1 MKGIR
6 GKTCRGLLLVC
17 ALLCLLA
24 VSKIQARAGT
34 IFESPY
40 VSWNSDFSAWTVYE
54 PVPYTDHWYTYK
66 STGNWPEYWY
76 PHEEVYETGIT
87 SSIGEP
93 GTGEHKYIYDRYG
106 EVPVGKWINSH
117 STGCCIHGYE
127 SYRTDVD
134 PTVRFS
140 GMEFTTYH
148 CGSAYY
154 SGWFGYC
161 ADCGERIYHNHMY
174 MSRDA
179 MKSLTSLNVDYN
191 WFYMCPTCAHLE
203 NSREVEAHKC
213 KEISWNQYK
222 VHYNYNVPGVEKV
235 VEDSIHMY
243 NNATVYEGEE
253 ITPVTKLNINTFK
266 RPSYT
271 FAGWS
276 TTPDG
281 PVEYEDEAEIYN
293 LCAYDWHEDYDGD
306 LGVVTLYAVWEYT
319 ESTLKID
326 PAGGTFEGR
335 SGITTLTKG
344 FGETYVLSPSLVT
357 GPAGFTVSFD
367 TKGGSAVSPMSAPAA
382 FFGWQKSNPF
392 NGKFIESS
400 NTYGFIGAMGSV
412 DTLTADYQA
421 SPIILPIAEKP
432 GEVFG
437 GWYEDAECT
446 IPAGFAGD
454 EYLPSRD
461 TTLYASW
468 TDLTLSSRNNLT
480 AHGGKGAV
488 DLWWAQKDNSSKS
501 YKMYQS
507 EDNVNWRQIFTASE
521 VADRNNVDKS
531 FSYRGGAETYTVQYS
546 GIYTLSASGA
556 QGGGYGSYAG
566 GKGGTVTARFYLKRG
581 DVITVSVGGSN
592 GYNGGGTASA
602 YGKGGGCTVITS
614 NEKGVLLIAG
624 GGGGASGLGNG
635 GAGGS
640 TLSVTNTYLNG
651 QGGMAG
657 GGGGYRGGTAGSV
670 VYHTHK
676 NTCGNHTHSGNAT
689 NGGACFATAQYN
701 SVTCTVTTKRG
712 DWKSIWPCVHCGN
725 NMFSCWGWVGVH
737 SACGAANEY
746 KCCETICN
754 NCGVNGGDTH
764 PDIWGETDYYN
775 KTHTVTTQTGYK
787 KTCNVPEGWQCGKT
801 TSTIDA
807 SNPAYG
813 GSSYVASGALSQ
825 SNTPGNRSG
834 NGVASISAETVG
846 FTEGLSISGVKAY
859 DKAAPDAVDEDAV
872 VKNPLSASTIR
883 VTFERP
889 RDYGTDYYHYV
900 ESYTPDG
907 TTKLLNS
914 NTVKNILVSGIN
926 GYYYILDTTAVRDV
940 NATNAQGSL
949 AKTQTTVDVNLSGD
963 VQYLHI
969 AAFDV
974 AGNIGPTAHIKI
986 ERGEMEWPIETGQMQ
1001 ITDEIGGRNYGTV
1014 YAKHGATKTY
1024 FVRAD
1029 GSTPFKL
1036 SFASYMDGT
1045 ARDDYQI
1052 DIQSIAS
1059 AFDVPGIAQKFTT
1072 KLPYTVPYT
1081 TNGDLP
1087 IAGFSRSATGST
1099 ILKDVSNTGASRS
1112 NSSRNNSFY
1121 QCFAIS
1127 ASHNGKTIVVT
1138 PMAEATGEEEN
1149 VTSVWDKDILN
1160 AITLIADGEAPVVTG
1175 AEVLEGMDVINKNEG
1190 VPVITVTASDSL
1202 SGLRQLEVV
1211 VVNLDSMERK
1221 SFTADGTDSI
1231 TLDLA
1236 EEDSLYAGNIGIQ
1249 IIATDNVGNQCILEY
1264 GALNLNV
1271 FTEVTRILEP
1281 HNPLFKG
1288 GESGILHI
1296 TTWGYVD
1303 YIEVEFPT
1311 EMLALNPDMNQT
1323 FTYSPYPAYTWKEEL
1338 QFMIPVYTPANRN
1351 YTITVR
1357 AYKGDT
1363 VLECYPELS
1372 MVEDGSTILD
1382 ELRTRLR

>member
-1 MKGIR
+1 MKGRKGKAWR
-6 GKTCRGLLLVC
+6 GFLLLC

-24 VSKIQARAGT
+24 LPRVRARAGT

-40 VSWNSDFSAWTVYE
+40 VSWSPDFTGWTVCE
-54 PVPYTDHWYTYK
+54 PLPYTDLWLNYK
-66 STGNWPEYWY
+66 KSGNLPEYWY
-76 PHEEVYETGIT
+76 PQWETHETGIA
-87 SSIGEP
+87 SSLREP
-93 GTGEHKYIYDRYG
+93 GTGEHLYTYDRTG
-106 EVPVGKWINSH
+106 EIPVGKWVNEH
-117 STGCCIHGYE
+117 SYGSCIHTHIKKENYGGFAVNSLTCYN
-127 SYRTDVD
+127 
-134 PTVRFS
+134 
-140 GMEFTTYH
+140 
-148 CGSAYY
+148 AYY
-154 SGWFGYC
+154 SGWVCYC
-161 ADCGERIYHNHMY
+161 ADCGGTMYDGGLMY

-179 MKSLTSLNVDYN
+179 MKSLTSLNVDYD
-191 WFYMCPTCAHLE
+191 WFYMCPTCTHLE
-203 NSREVEAHKC
+203 NTRDAGPHEC
-213 KEISWNQYK
+213 KDISWNQYK
-222 VHYNYNVPGVEKV
+222 VRYDYNVPGEDVE

-253 ITPVTKLNINTFK
+253 ITPVTKLNINTFE
-266 RPSYT
+266 RLGYT
-271 FAGWS
+271 FMGWS
-276 TTPDG
+276 TTPEG

-293 LCAYDWHEDYDGD
+293 LCEYDWHPQVDGD

-335 SGITTLTKG
+335 SGITTLTRG
-344 FGETYVLSPSLVT
+344 YGDTYIADPSLIV
-357 GPAGFTVSFD
+357 GPSGFTVSFD
-367 TKGGSAVSPMSAPAA
+367 TKGGSVVAPMSAPAA
-382 FFGWQKSNPF
+382 FFGWQKSSPF
-392 NGKFIESS
+392 NGYFKESTH
-400 NTYGFIGAMGSV
+400 TYYFEGAMGSV

-421 SPIILPIAEKP
+421 SPIILPTAEKA

-454 EYLPSRD
+454 EYLASRD

-507 EDNVNWRQIFTASE
+507 EDNVDFRQIFTASE

-531 FSYRGGAETYTVQYS
+531 FSYRGGAETYTVQYT

-556 QGGGYGSYAG
+556 QGGGYGSYTG

-651 QGGMAG
+651 ASGMAG
-657 GGGGYRGGTAGSV
+657 GGGGYRGGTAGTV

-689 NGGACFATAQYN
+689 SGGACYATAQYD
-701 SVTCTVTTKRG
+701 SVTCTVTTRRG
-712 DWKSIWPCVHCGN
+712 QFNKLWSCTACGN
-725 NMFSCWGWVGVH
+725 NSFHYWGWEGVH
-737 SACGAANEY
+737 SVCGASDWQT
-746 KCCETICN
+746 CETTCTS
-754 NCGVNGGDTH
+754 CGAQGGDTH
-764 PDIWGETDYYN
+764 PDIWGSTNYFN
-775 KTHTVTTQTGYK
+775 KTHTETTQTGYK
-787 KTCNVPEGWQCGKT
+787 KTCTVPEGWQCGKT
-801 TSTIDA
+801 TSTVDA

-914 NTVKNILVSGIN
+914 NTVRNILVSGFN

-940 NATNAQGSL
+940 NASNAQGSL
-949 AKTQTTVDVNLSGD
+949 AKTQTTVDVNLAGD

-974 AGNIGPTAHIKI
+974 AGNVGPTAHIII

-1001 ITDEIGGRNYGTV
+1001 ITDEIGGRDYGTV
-1014 YAKHGATKTY
+1014 YAKPGATKTY

-1029 GSTPFKL
+1029 GNTPFML

-1059 AFDVPGIAQKFTT
+1059 AFDAPGITQKFTT

-1081 TNGDLP
+1081 TNGNLP
-1087 IAGFSRSATGST
+1087 VSGFSRSATGST

-1121 QCFAIS
+1121 QCFAIPV
-1127 ASHNGKTIVVT
+1127 SHNGKTIVVT
-1138 PMAEATGEEEN
+1138 PMAGATGEEET

-1160 AITLIADGEAPVVTG
+1160 AITLIADGEAPVVSG
-1175 AEVLEGMDVINKNEG
+1175 AEILEGMDVINKSEG
-1190 VPVITVTASDSL
+1190 VPVITVTATDAI
-1202 SGLRQLEVV
+1202 SGLRKLEIVI
-1211 VVNLDSMERK
+1211 VNLDSMERK
-1221 SFTADGTDSI
+1221 SLTADTTGSI
-1231 TLDLA
+1231 TIDLS
-1236 EEDSLYAGNIGIQ
+1236 EETPLYAGNIGIQ

-1264 GALNLNV
+1264 GALGLNV
-1271 FTEVTRILEP
+1271 FSEITRILEP

-1303 YIEVEFPT
+1303 YVEVEFPP
-1311 EMLALNPDMNQT
+1311 EMLALHSDMNQT
-1323 FTYSPYPAYTWKEEL
+1323 FTYSPYPPYTWKEEL
-1338 QFMIPVYTPANRN
+1338 QFMIPVYTPSNRE

-1363 VLECYPELS
+1363 VLESHPTLH